1 MTFFN
6 RVFAGLSA
14 LALTGIVMVS
24 GVSAVRA
31 AEFVIPQ
38 ENGNVTVS
46 SSEQHKNL
54 YVVGGNVLVNSNTT
68 GDLIVAGGNVTIEG
82 TVEGDI
88 MVAGGTV
95 YINGAV
101 GGDVRAVGGTLTLN
115 SSVGGDVVVA
125 GGTLIAN
132 EKATVGGDLYAAG
145 GEMTLLGAVAGQVRV
160 RADRLTINAAM
171 PGNVE
176 LKAMQSIS
184 FGGKTVFGNV
194 AKYKA
199 PAEAQVENGAS
210 LGGLQFERFS
220 ANETAH
226 KDRAGM
232 VAGIVT
238 LGFVIKL
245 LAVIVAALVLQKLFP
260 GQSSSLV
267 TSLAHKFWMSLGIGL
282 IAMIATPLIA
292 IALMLSMVGFY
303 VALIVLVA
311 WILLILLSCLLGA
324 VFVGAWLVKLLG
336 KKTEFTVDWQ
346 AVVIG
351 VVVVEIVYLIPIL
364 GFLVMAILVLASM
377 GTLVRSIYLSIQRA
391 HGSNEVATQEI
402 K

>member
-1 MTFFN
+1 M
-6 RVFAGLSA
+6 
-14 LALTGIVMVS
+14 
-24 GVSAVRA
+24 
-31 AEFVIPQ
+31 
-38 ENGNVTVS
+38 TVS

-210 LGGLQFERFS
+210 LGRIVGYNNRAPVGAGY
-220 ANETAH
+220 AN
-226 KDRAGM
+226 KNR
-232 VAGIVT
+232 
-238 LGFVIKL
+238 
-245 LAVIVAALVLQKLFP
+245 
-260 GQSSSLV
+260 
-267 TSLAHKFWMSLGIGL
+267 
-282 IAMIATPLIA
+282 
-292 IALMLSMVGFY
+292 
-303 VALIVLVA
+303 LIVL
-311 WILLILLSCLLGA
+311 L
-324 VFVGAWLVKLLG
+324 
-336 KKTEFTVDWQ
+336 
-346 AVVIG
+346 
-351 VVVVEIVYLIPIL
+351 
-364 GFLVMAILVLASM
+364 
-377 GTLVRSIYLSIQRA
+377 YLSRCVNNSLNNLSLDRLFDVGRVGLGVEYFGRRYAGDVSDYRVA
-391 HGSNEVATQEI
+391 HKGKNGI
-402 K
+402 LCYLNL